1 MTDTIRLR
9 ELIDSKGLK
18 LKWIAEQMDLTPYG
32 LAKKISNENEFRA
45 SEIQKLCDLLGVS
58 DADEKERLFFAQK
71 GDLKSPKNEEVA
83 SDAV

>member
-9 ELIDSKGLK
+9 ELINSRGLK

-58 DADEKERLFFAQK
+58 DAGEKERLFFAQK
-71 GDLKSPKNEEVA
+71 GDLNSPEKKE
-83 SDAV
+83 D

>member
-58 DADEKERLFFAQK
+58 DTDEKERLFFAQK
-71 GDLKSPKNEEVA
+71 VELNSTKKKED
-83 SDAV
+83 

>member
-45 SEIQKLCDLLGVS
+45 SEIQKLCDLLCVS
-58 DADEKERLFFAQK
+58 DTDEKERLFFAQK
-71 GDLKSPKNEEVA
+71 GEFNSPMIGE
-83 SDAV
+83 AVRDV

>member
-9 ELIDSKGLK
+9 ELIDSRGLK

-58 DADEKERLFFAQK
+58 DANEKERLFFAQK
-71 GDLKSPKNEEVA
+71 GDLKSPKNEDGGVLA
-83 SDAV
+83 

>member
-9 ELIDSKGLK
+9 ELIDSRGLK
-18 LKWIAEQMDLTPYG
+18 LKWIAEQMNLTPYG

-58 DADEKERLFFAQK
+58 DTSEKERLFFAQK
-71 GDLKSPKNEEVA
+71 GELNSPDEEVTN
-83 SDAV
+83 DAV

>member
-9 ELIDSKGLK
+9 ELIDSRGLK

-71 GDLKSPKNEEVA
+71 GELNSPKAEDGGVLA
-83 SDAV
+83 